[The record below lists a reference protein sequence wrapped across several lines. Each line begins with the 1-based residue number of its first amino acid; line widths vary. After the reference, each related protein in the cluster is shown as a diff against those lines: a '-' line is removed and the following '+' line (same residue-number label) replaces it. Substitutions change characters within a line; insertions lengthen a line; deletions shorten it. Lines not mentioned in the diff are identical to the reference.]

1 MSSQQLLMDAAL
13 PQQPS
18 QVNLRA
24 TRDRRL
30 RNWHSKIQKFKS
42 QLPYWLLARLWGPL
56 SDASGQVSQN
66 ELPTAAYGP
75 SPPPTTKPGQPK
87 GNSGSGMSKLALEKF
102 KTQIPTAILAAASQ
116 VFGGTGWGR
125 DLPSP
130 PAPPSH
136 TRLDRR
142 RPWADDTP
150 AVGGI
155 SQLPLWGL
163 RAY

>member
-42 QLPYWLLARLWGPL
+42 QLPYWLLAKLWGPL

-87 GNSGSGMSKLALEKF
+87 GNSGSGMSKLALENSKL
-102 KTQIPTAILAAASQ
+102 KSQLPYWLPPARSLGALA
-116 VFGGTGWGR
+116 GD

-130 PAPPSH
+130 PPPPSH